1 MICPS
6 IHGSSGDMG
15 AFLSMTLNP
24 EAEELQLDHHTN
36 IEKC

>member
-24 EAEELQLDHHTN
+24 EAEELQKAAAAD
-36 IEKC
+36 EDK